1 LILRRKNS
9 TRRHA
14 SRGSKYPMGD
24 VNDKTNEVELLR
36 VDDKDIKIISSLISG
51 YNNQQTS
58 SELKIPLSTIQRRI
72 RIILQSGLLEQNFK
86 PNYRR
91 LGLKKGMIH
100 TYLRD
105 GDIKGT
111 AEKIAQLNGI
121 TAVSIHIGNSD
132 IVADFVYQDSEQI
145 IDIVSSIK
153 KLDGVERTVWSEEV
167 YALPV
172 NQKNLSVPFQR
183 LIKGGGV

>member
-1 LILRRKNS
+1 LIRGRKNI
-9 TRRHA
+9 TRRR
-14 SRGSKYPMGD
+14 SKGSKYSMGD
-24 VNDKTNEVELLR
+24 VIDKTKEVELLR

-58 SELKIPLSTIQRRI
+58 SELQIPLSTIQRRI
-72 RIILQSGLLEQNFK
+72 RIILQSGLLEHNFK

-105 GDIKGT
+105 GDMKAT
-111 AEKIAQLNGI
+111 AEKISQLNGI

-145 IDIVSSIK
+145 IDMVASIK
-153 KLDGVERTVWSEEV
+153 KIQGVERTVWSEEV
-167 YALPV
+167 YVLPI

-183 LIKGGGV
+183 LIKGGV

>member
-1 LILRRKNS
+1 LILRRKN
-9 TRRHA
+9 TAGRYA
-14 SRGSKYPMGD
+14 SKGSKYPLGD
-24 VNDKTNEVELLR
+24 VNDKTKEVELLR
-36 VDDKDIKIISSLISG
+36 VDEKDIKIISSLISG
-51 YNNQQTS
+51 YNNQQIS
-58 SELKIPLSTIQRRI
+58 SELQIPLSTIQRRI

-91 LGLKKGMIH
+91 FGLKKGMIH

-105 GDIKGT
+105 GDMKGI
-111 AEKIAQLNGI
+111 AEKIAQLNSI

-145 IDIVSSIK
+145 IDMVSSIK
-153 KLDGVERTVWSEEV
+153 RIEGVERAVWSEEV
-167 YALPV
+167 YALPI

-183 LIKGGGV
+183 LIKGGV